1 MKNPTSRAGRG
12 PHRDP
17 DKETFWR
24 RTLKEQAGSGQGIR
38 GFCRVRGLAEP
49 SFYAWRRAIA
59 ERDGKHVSRPVRA
72 KRPTFVELRPLAIGS
87 ASASPCK
94 IDVPLE
100 IVAGDRRLL
109 IRPGC
114 DVALLREVLA
124 VLTWTNSAESG
135 E

>member
-1 MKNPTSRAGRG
+1 MKNPNSHAGKG
-12 PHRDP
+12 PYRDT
-17 DKETFWR
+17 DKEAFWR
-24 RTLKEQAGSGQGIR
+24 KTMQEQADCGQNIR
-38 GFCRVRGLAEP
+38 AFCRARGLTEP

-59 ERDGKHVSRPVRA
+59 ERDGKNASRRVRA
-72 KRPTFVELRPLAIGS
+72 KGPTFVELRPKS
-87 ASASPCK
+87 AAPGK

-114 DVALLREVLA
+114 DRTLLREVLA
-124 VLTWTNSAESG
+124 VLG